1 VRPTP
6 GRESVLRRVRA
17 VPGHGEAPLRPI
29 PGATAGAGRSASN
42 STLDRIPTPTVARVT
57 TTVARGLRVAEFASA
72 VGLSPDRIRSCE
84 RAGLLPPSERSAAG
98 YRSDD
103 AGAVDRLQFTQG
115 AQRLGLRLADVR
127 DLLAVRDTST
137 SPCEAA
143 EQLLRRQLAEVDA
156 ELSRLLALQA

>member
-1 VRPTP
+1 VRP
-6 GRESVLRRVRA
+6 
-17 VPGHGEAPLRPI
+17 
-29 PGATAGAGRSASN
+29 ATA
-42 STLDRIPTPTVARVT
+42 V
-57 TTVARGLRVAEFASA
+57 
-72 VGLSPDRIRSCE
+72 
-84 RAGLLPPSERSAAG
+84 
-98 YRSDD
+98 DD